1 VKYLNKKKSFEIM
14 NNEPI
19 YIDTNIIMDFI
30 LGRDKNAFILFQKVI
45 KCNYKISI
53 SNIVL
58 EELKF
63 QGLEMESNI
72 FVKLFEKKSKIKIL
86 KVNNNDINKAKE
98 IVKSKKTHFNDALH
112 KVISKRNEDSYFVTK
127 NTKDF
132 ICFNDINLKKPDE
145 L

>member
-1 VKYLNKKKSFEIM
+1 M

-30 LGRDKNAFILFQKVI
+30 LGRDKSAFILFKKVI
-45 KCNYKISI
+45 ECDYKITI

-63 QGLEMESNI
+63 QGLENESNN
-72 FVKLFEKKSKIKIL
+72 FVKLFEKKMKIKIL
-86 KVNNNDINKAKE
+86 KVDKDDINKAKE
-98 IVKSKKTHFNDALH
+98 IIITKKTHFNDALH
-112 KVISKRNEDSYFVTK
+112 KIISKKNNDSYFVTK
-127 NTKDF
+127 NIKDF
-132 ICFNDINLKKPDE
+132 ICFNDINLRKPDE

>member
-1 VKYLNKKKSFEIM
+1 M

-30 LGRDKNAFILFQKVI
+30 LGRDKNAFILFKKVI
-45 KCNYKISI
+45 ECNYKITI

-63 QGLEMESNI
+63 QGLENESNN

-86 KVNNNDINKAKE
+86 KINKDDINKAKE
-98 IVKSKKTHFNDALH
+98 IIKSKNTHFNDALH
-112 KVISKRNEDSYFVTK
+112 KIVSKRNEDSYFVTK
-127 NTKDF
+127 NIKDF
-132 ICFNDINLKKPDE
+132 ICFNDINLKKLDD